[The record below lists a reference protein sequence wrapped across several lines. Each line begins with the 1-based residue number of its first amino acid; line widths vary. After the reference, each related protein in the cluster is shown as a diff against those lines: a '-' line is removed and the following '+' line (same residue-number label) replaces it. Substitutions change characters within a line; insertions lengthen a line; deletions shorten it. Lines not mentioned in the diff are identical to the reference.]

1 MTHRTPNTSASPIV
15 TLPTGRTLDAW
26 EIEAIG
32 GADAARKLIRAL
44 TLEIRA
50 AGFRGAQLADM
61 VADAVGVEAECA
73 ADWKWHQIADTWNVL
88 EGG

>member
-1 MTHRTPNTSASPIV
+1 MTHRTLHTSASPIV

-32 GADAARKLIRAL
+32 GADAARKLIRAVADEL
-44 TLEIRA
+44 RA
-50 AGFRGAQLADM
+50 AGFRGAQQADM